1 MRVLRLG
8 PEGVDVAFRGRID
21 GPLFVLADEPWT
33 ADRLRSAGLE
43 VATGE
48 EPPEGSILVL
58 GIASPLDGLAHLTDR
73 LLGPGGCPWDQ
84 EQTHETLKKYLLEEV
99 YEVFEAIDSG
109 DREHFREELGDLLL
123 QPFLNAQ
130 ISARDGGFSIQEV
143 AQTITEK
150 LIRRHPHV
158 FGDVVATDT
167 EAVLRN
173 WAEIKRLEKKE
184 GARSTLDGVPPAMPA
199 LFRALQISKRAA
211 KQGFE
216 WPDYAS
222 VLEKLREELSE
233 LEEAVA
239 GGDPA
244 RIEAELG
251 DVLFTVVN
259 LARWQ
264 RVDPEEALRKML
276 ARFERR
282 YRRMESS
289 AEGPLADL
297 SSEAWEQL
305 WQMAKSDVG

>member
-8 PEGVDVAFRGRID
+8 PEGVDDAFRAKAD

-33 ADRLRSAGLE
+33 ADRLRSAGLT
-43 VATGE
+43 VDTGAQ
-48 EPPEGSILVL
+48 PPAGHTLVL

-84 EQTHETLKKYLLEEV
+84 EQTHETLRKYLLEEV

-109 DREHFREELGDLLL
+109 DRDHFREELGDLLL

-130 ISARDGGFSIQEV
+130 ISARDGGFSIQDV

-158 FGDVVATDT
+158 FGDVTATDT
-167 EAVLRN
+167 ETVLRN

-184 GARSTLDGVPPAMPA
+184 SPRSTLDGVPPGMPA

-222 VLEKLREELSE
+222 VLEKLREELAE

-239 GGDPA
+239 GGDPM

-264 RVDPEEALRKML
+264 RIDPEEALRKML

-282 YRRMESS
+282 YRRMESL
-289 AEGPLADL
+289 AEVPLAGL
-297 SSEAWEQL
+297 SAEAWEQL
-305 WQMAKSDVG
+305 WQTAKADVG

>member
-8 PEGVDVAFRGRID
+8 PEGVDDAFRGQIK

-84 EQTHETLKKYLLEEV
+84 EQSHETLKKYLLEEV
-99 YEVFEAIDSG
+99 YEVFEAIDTG
-109 DREHFREELGDLLL
+109 DLNHFREELGDLLL

-130 ISARDGGFSIQEV
+130 ISARDGGFSIQDV
-143 AQTITEK
+143 AQTITDK

-184 GARSTLDGVPPAMPA
+184 GPLSTLDGVPPAMPA

-222 VLEKLREELSE
+222 VLEKLREELAE

-239 GGDPA
+239 GSDPA

-282 YRRMESS
+282 YRRMESL

-297 SSEAWEQL
+297 TSEAWEQL

>member
-8 PEGVDVAFRGRID
+8 PEGADEAFRDRID

-33 ADRLRSAGLE
+33 AERLRAAGLS
-43 VATGE
+43 VTTGA
-48 EPPEGSILVL
+48 EPPDGCTLVL

-99 YEVFEAIDSG
+99 YEVFEAIDTG
-109 DREHFREELGDLLL
+109 DRDHFREELGDLLL

-130 ISARDGGFSIQEV
+130 ISARDGGFSIQDV
-143 AQTITEK
+143 AQTITDK

-158 FGDVVATDT
+158 FGNVVATDT

-184 GARSTLDGVPPAMPA
+184 GPLSTLDGVPPATPA

-222 VLEKLREELSE
+222 VLEKLREELAE

-264 RVDPEEALRKML
+264 RIDPEESLRKML

-282 YRRMESS
+282 YRRMESLV
-289 AEGPLADL
+289 EGPLADL
-297 SSEAWEQL
+297 TSEAWEQL